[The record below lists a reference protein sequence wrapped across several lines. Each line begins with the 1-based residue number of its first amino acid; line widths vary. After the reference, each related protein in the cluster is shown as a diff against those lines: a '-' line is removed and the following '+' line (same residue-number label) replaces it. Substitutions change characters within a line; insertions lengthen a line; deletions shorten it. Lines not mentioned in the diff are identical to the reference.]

1 MYNYQKG
8 EKVGIKEFFEKS
20 GAKFSEILSK
30 IVPSFAQLSPYLV
43 FATTVIASGGTPE
56 ALNIPL
62 VSFIEK
68 VLEKISIDY
77 PVSQILDKITGKDS
91 SKLSKEEI
99 EELKNAIESLC
110 EKFEEASKQN
120 IGFDEQI
127 SQFTGALINSEEF
140 KNLEQ
145 SIEGLNSKIDVLRGE
160 LSESLKYIQEEL
172 NIMNTPIIPK
182 IKRVLEESS
191 KEPPEFFHTVGPIWV
206 DFQEGYVY
214 EHPEVSNI
222 INEIKEKDVVVIKGK
237 PASGKS
243 VILKNIGYKL
253 ANKGA
258 DVYFIGLKT
267 FSEWK
272 TSEISKIRHGFII
285 VDDAHLEV
293 NFVEDLLLNKPKAKV
308 IIASRDIDLE
318 KVFGP
323 TSEYKFAEY
332 LKNAIKIEARNT
344 ADKIIKKFEEKKGTL
359 PNEIKNELAKNN
371 LWILAWQLK
380 SYEKFKKIDEEYVL
394 KTVKAYIEGIRNV
407 KKPENVLAPIAV
419 FYQFEIPVRKT
430 FIESFAEGETIR
442 GLEALNEISTFLSD
456 RRDYVALHHSEVAE
470 VYLKTFGY
478 FKDFGREVKNKIN
491 EKYEEIFDK
500 EESNNP
506 NLSLKLFNIY
516 LREYPE
522 ETTNVLNYKTRF
534 PYLFPSFS
542 EFYNKNFNDII
553 KGLEEEEKI
562 QKIETCILYITY
574 ANIEVARKIVK
585 RLDINTLV
593 KKIDKEEE
601 VGGIGRC
608 ISGIAKVDRDVAR
621 KIVARLDINTLVK
634 KIDKEEEVGEIG
646 RCISGIAKADR
657 DVAKEIVDKLDLED
671 LVKKI
676 DKEEEVGGIGWC
688 LSGIAEADRDVAK
701 EIVDKL
707 DLEDLVKKIDKEE
720 EVGGIGWCISGIAK
734 VDRDVA
740 KEIVDKL
747 DLEDLVKK
755 IDKEEEVGGIGSCIS
770 GIAKVDRDVAG
781 KIVAGLDINTLIEK
795 IDKEEKVGE
804 IGSYISGI
812 AKVDRDVAEKIV
824 AGLDINTLIEKIEK
838 EEKGGGIGSCI
849 SGIVKADRDVA
860 KEIVDKL
867 DLEDLIEKIEKEEK
881 VGGIGWCISGIAK
894 ADRDV
899 AGKIVTGLDINT
911 LIEKID
917 KEEKVREIG
926 WCISGIAEANEEI
939 AGKILEKLDIEKL
952 IEKINKE
959 EDILKIRWCIGGI
972 AKANKEITN
981 KILERTDID
990 SLIEKLK
997 KEEDISKIAKLIQG
1011 IKKVNETV
1019 SSKLLNTM
1027 ESEKREKVLKHL

>member
-608 ISGIAKVDRDVAR
+608 ISGIAK
-621 KIVARLDINTLVK
+621 
-634 KIDKEEEVGEIG
+634 
-646 RCISGIAKADR
+646 
-657 DVAKEIVDKLDLED
+657 
-671 LVKKI
+671 
-676 DKEEEVGGIGWC
+676 
-688 LSGIAEADRDVAK
+688 ADRDVAK